1 MLRHGQ
7 TVANAM
13 GYLSGSLDTPLT
25 SLGQISPIAYEK
37 SPFFRRGGIVIGN
50 RVSCSDHTCY

>member
-1 MLRHGQ
+1 MIRFYMLRHGQ

-25 SLGQISPIAYEK
+25 SLGRQQAAALPKLLPHAA
-37 SPFFRRGGIVIGN
+37 G
-50 RVSCSDHTCY
+50 